1 MKCQKHWTVSLSV
14 EAFYH
19 PVSSTNYGKPLF
31 SSPRLSLAKW
41 EKTRTAVRWC
51 MPLKP
56 CFNFYGSKCQKT
68 KVQFVFEIPLSVALS
83 CRTQPVVSASPS
95 WIIAFFRT
103 GGQLRHKEK
112 WQGGEP
118 EGWGLMKVMRVGLW
132 SLSGQPGFPSLWPG
146 CSEGTLLREEEW
158 AHPRLHPL
166 LPRPF
171 CYHRSPE
178 WLCLSQQPTFHGRAR
193 GRKDPVERNGEGRA
207 RDHLAQGILS
217 ASSLILWIVHPSAH
231 CEDGEAECPKAVQ

>member
-1 MKCQKHWTVSLSV
+1 MGNPFSLPPALALPNEKKLEQLSDDACHWSPALIFTVQKS
-14 EAFYH
+14 
-19 PVSSTNYGKPLF
+19 
-31 SSPRLSLAKW
+31 
-41 EKTRTAVRWC
+41 
-51 MPLKP
+51 
-56 CFNFYGSKCQKT
+56 QKT

-103 GGQLRHKEK
+103 GGQLQHKEK